1 MPEEE
6 LLLNTMMRLPRWEDL
21 PDFGLYMDQVVVLI
35 ERALDGML
43 PEGEITKSMV
53 NNYVKVKL
61 IPRPMG
67 KKYEREHLAML
78 LMICILKQ
86 SLTMEEIASILT
98 MLCKDGVQEG
108 YALFIRETEA
118 LCAAASSG
126 QIGLRQET
134 QDAGRL
140 ALRAGLTA
148 ALCTIYARAIIL
160 RGKNEKK

>member
-118 LCAAASSG
+118 LCTAASSG

-134 QDAGRL
+134 DDAARL